1 MKKWSWDREREAWRL
16 LLREVPT
23 ATVMFFVLAYL
34 AMNLLA
40 NKSLSLPV
48 DWLALDCGVIVS
60 WVAFL
65 VMDIVTK
72 RFGPKAATQ
81 LSVLAVA
88 FNLFC
93 CLIFYVGSRVPGQWG
108 ESYVPGSE
116 GVINAALDH
125 TFGGTWYVLLG
136 STLAFLASAVVNNAA
151 NWAIG
156 KALGK
161 KKDGFAV
168 YAARSY
174 LSTALGQFVDNLT
187 FALVV
192 SHQFF
197 GWTLLQCFTCA
208 LTGMVVELLCEVV
221 FSPIGF
227 RVCKAWE
234 KRGVGRE
241 YLQYREANG

>member
-1 MKKWSWDREREAWRL
+1 MKWSREREEWRL
-16 LLREVPT
+16 LLQSVP
-23 ATVMFFVLAYL
+23 AVVLAL
-34 AMNLLA
+34 FILSVFSMNLLA
-40 NKSLSLPV
+40 NKSIALPL

-60 WVAFL
+60 WLAFL
-65 VMDIVTK
+65 VMDMVTK

-81 LSVLAVA
+81 LSVLAA
-88 FNLFC
+88 ALNLFC
-93 CLIFYVGSRVPGQWG
+93 CLIFYVGSAIPGQWG

-116 GVINAALDH
+116 AAINAALDH

-136 STLAFLASAVVNNAA
+136 STLAFLASAVVNNTV

-156 KALGK
+156 RALSK

-174 LSTALGQFVDNLT
+174 ASTALGQFVDNLT

-208 LTGMVVELLCEVV
+208 LTGMAAELFCEVV

-227 RVCKAWE
+227 RICRTWE
-234 KRGVGRE
+234 KQGVGRE
-241 YLQYREANG
+241 YLQFREAKG